1 MRNRNKKWLCAAMI
15 LANMVSFTSFAAE
28 AEIQTN
34 RGVAVV
40 SEIEEGSITIRGN
53 AGQSMSG
60 KEFTVYQ
67 LMTAENSLD
76 GKSIDYTVN
85 SKYLAALQAVVAKE
99 KGKSAALVTEYE
111 IIDYM
116 QSLNS
121 NEAAFADET
130 LELEGR
136 YSSYRYFIENVMRKV
151 MSCGLEGDV
160 VVAVNSTKNDNSVEI
175 RGLEYGYYMV
185 QDTSNAAGTHAAVS
199 MLMLGTSNPDFSVSI
214 KADYPVV
221 TKKIQE
227 DSNSAWNDI
236 GDFEIGQD
244 VPYRYVS
251 NIPNINGYSKY
262 YYAWHDKMDE
272 ALTLQEDSIEITLAG
287 TLQGTEKS
295 YTLTEEEFQ
304 LVTAGID
311 DTFLIEIEDIKAI
324 VDREFNAKNG
334 NGENVYG
341 QSVTV
346 TYQATLNDKAA
357 LNTGRPGF
365 ENDVRL
371 EFSNNPWVGYEAE
384 TGFTPW
390 DTVVCFTY
398 TLDGVKINNYGTEL
412 QGASFRLYADEACS
426 KEIYVKKVADR
437 YHVIHEDSYTSVP
450 SNAVDIISGEDGT
463 FSIYG
468 LDSQTYY
475 LKEVE
480 APAGYRPILDPIR
493 LVITAEFPEDR
504 NSYVKGDGAGES
516 VLTLSADAKTK
527 VYVNGAYHEKEL
539 ELTTDPV
546 RGSANISVVNDIG
559 KKLPITGSYAVPVI
573 MAAGVTLIAV
583 SLSTKKKH
591 E

>member
-1 MRNRNKKWLCAAMI
+1 MKNKKRKWLCAVMV
-15 LANMVSFTSFAAE
+15 LANVVSFTSLAAGT
-28 AEIQTN
+28 EIQTN

-53 AGQSMSG
+53 AGQTMEG
-60 KEFTVYQ
+60 KEFTLYQ
-67 LMTAENSLD
+67 LMTAENSVD
-76 GKSIDYTVN
+76 GKSIDYTLN
-85 SKYLAALQAVVAKE
+85 PKYTAALQSVVAQE
-99 KGKSAALVTEYE
+99 KGKSAAQVTEYE
-111 IIDYM
+111 IIDHM

-121 NEAAFADET
+121 NEVTYADET

-136 YSSYRYFIENVMRKV
+136 YSSYRYFIEKVMRKV
-151 MSCGLEGDV
+151 MAAGLEGDIV
-160 VVAVNSTKNDNSVEI
+160 VDVNSTKNDNSVEI

-185 QDTSNAAGTHAAVS
+185 QDTSNADGAHSAVS
-199 MLMLGTSNPDFSVSI
+199 MLMLGTSNPDFSVRI

-227 DSNSAWNDI
+227 DSNLLWNDI
-236 GDFEIGQD
+236 GDFQIGQD
-244 VPYRYVS
+244 VPYRYQS
-251 NIPNINGYSKY
+251 NIPNMNGYSKY

-272 ALTLQEDSIEITLAG
+272 ALTLQEDSIEITITG
-287 TLQGTEKS
+287 TLNGSEKI
-295 YTLTEEEFQ
+295 YTLAAEEFQ
-304 LVTAGID
+304 LVTALTD
-311 DTFLIEIEDIKAI
+311 ETFIIEIEDIKKI
-324 VDREFNAKNG
+324 VDREFNAKNA

-371 EFSNNPWVGYEAE
+371 EFSNNPWVGYEEE
-384 TGFTPW
+384 TGYTPW

-412 QGASFRLYADEACS
+412 QGASFRLYADEACTD
-426 KEIYVKKVADR
+426 EVYVKKVADR
-437 YHVIHEDSYTSVP
+437 YHVVNEP
-450 SNAVDIISGEDGT
+450 ANAVDIISGTDGT
-463 FSIYG
+463 FSVYG

-475 LKEVE
+475 LKEME

-493 LVITAEFPEDR
+493 LEIKAEFPQDR
-504 NSYVKGDGAGES
+504 DSYVKGDGAGEH
-516 VLTLSADAKTK
+516 VLKLSAAAKTK

-539 ELTTDPV
+539 ELTTDHT

-573 MAAGVTLIAV
+573 MVSGLTLVAV
-583 SLSTKKKH
+583 SLRTKKKH